1 MKTAVKNKVVPLELL
16 APARTLGAG
25 KLAIANGADSVYIA
39 SPRFGARQAAG
50 NSWEDVSALVRYAHI
65 FGARVYLVLNTI
77 FFDEEIGAMQDSL
90 DKAGNSGVDA
100 LIIQDPGIF
109 NLRLPA
115 LPIFMSTQAHNISLE
130 QVLFWEKIGCQR
142 VILGR
147 ELSIEEITEIR
158 RHSQIE
164 LESFVHGALCVSYS
178 GRCYLSQQMSGR
190 SANRGVCTQACRLPY
205 RLLDANG
212 RLLSGTARPWLCLK
226 DFRAEDHLGELIE
239 AGITSFK
246 IEGRLKDDT
255 YVANVT
261 AAYRLALDKIIAQS
275 QGSYIRASFGR
286 IDLSYE
292 PDLNKSFNRD
302 YTNYFLKAQRQ
313 DWLALGPN
321 SLGEKVGRITAG
333 REGKYQIESTTV
345 LKPGEGLVFTRGKD
359 IIGGAYLNQT
369 GPWYKFNKVLAL
381 QTGDLVFRNENPEFE
396 KRAQRGAQ
404 RLLASDWSCRF
415 SKQKA
420 YLTVSAENGA
430 TTELDF
436 SYVGELAKDQEL
448 ASANLQR
455 QLFKLGASHFYGRN
469 FSVSGEI
476 PFLALS
482 LINQWRRQVLEILEK
497 DSLRVYQG
505 IALKPWLDNKQAYPE
520 KELDYSYNVANQL
533 ARDFYVRHGARVKE
547 EAVELSGD
555 FSGRPLMTTKHCL
568 RFSLGACPKQGGA
581 KKLVEPLYLENEGR
595 RYRLAFDCQ
604 RCVMELFLEEKKLD

>member
-1 MKTAVKNKVVPLELL
+1 MKKAVKNKAIPLELL
-16 APARTLGAG
+16 APARTLTAG
-25 KLAIANGADSVYIA
+25 KLAIDNGADAVYIG

-50 NSWEDVSALVRYAHI
+50 NSWEDVSALARYAHI

-115 LPIFMSTQAHNISLE
+115 LPIFMSTQAHNISWE
-130 QVLFWEKIGCQR
+130 QVLFWEKIGCRR

-147 ELSIEEITEIR
+147 ELSLDEIGEIR

-190 SANRGVCTQACRLPY
+190 SANRGACAQACRLPY
-205 RLLDANG
+205 RLLDAEG
-212 RLLSGTARPWLCLK
+212 RLLSGAARPWLCLK
-226 DFRAEDHLGELIE
+226 DFKAEDYLGELVE

-286 IDLSYE
+286 IDLSYQ
-292 PDLNKSFNRD
+292 PDLNKSFNRG
-302 YTNYFLKAQRQ
+302 YTDYFLKSRRQ
-313 DWLALGPN
+313 DWLALAPN
-321 SLGEKVGRITAG
+321 SLGEKIGQIRAVQADKYKI
-333 REGKYQIESTTV
+333 EGATV
-345 LKPGEGLVFTRGKD
+345 LKPGDGLVFVRD
-359 IIGGAYLNQT
+359 QEIIGGAYLNQV
-369 GPWYKFNKVLAL
+369 GPWCKFNKVLAL
-381 QTGDLVFRNENPEFE
+381 RVGDLVFRNENPEFE
-396 KRAQRGAQ
+396 KQAQKGAR

-415 SKQKA
+415 SKQKLS
-420 YLTVSAENGA
+420 LTVKVENGVKI
-430 TTELDF
+430 ELVF
-436 SYVGELAKDQEL
+436 PVTGELAKDQIL
-448 ASANLQR
+448 ASVNLQR
-455 QLFKLGASHFYGRN
+455 QLFKLGDSYFYGRN

-482 LINQWRRQVLEILEK
+482 LINEWRRQALEILEK
-497 DSLRVYQG
+497 ESSRVYKMPPHQPFSDG
-505 IALKPWLDNKQAYPE
+505 KQPYPE

-533 ARDFYVRHGARVKE
+533 ARDFYLRHGAKVKE
-547 EAVELSGD
+547 MALELSGD

-595 RYRLAFDCQ
+595 RYRLTFDCQ
-604 RCVMELFLEEKKLD
+604 RCLMQLFLDERKLD

>member
-1 MKTAVKNKVVPLELL
+1 MKTSLKNKAIPLELL
-16 APARTLGAG
+16 APARTLAAG
-25 KLAIANGADSVYIA
+25 KLAIDNGADAVYIG

-50 NSWEDVSALVRYAHI
+50 NSWEDVSALARYAHI

-77 FFDEEIGAMQDSL
+77 FFDEEIGAMQDAL

-115 LPIFMSTQAHNISLE
+115 LPIFISTQAHNINWE

-147 ELSIEEITEIR
+147 ELSLNEIGEIR

-164 LESFVHGALCVSYS
+164 LEGFVHGALCVSYS

-190 SANRGVCTQACRLPY
+190 SANRGACTQACRLPY
-205 RLLDANG
+205 RLLDAEG
-212 RLLSGTARPWLCLK
+212 RLLSGAARPWLCLK
-226 DFRAEDHLGELIE
+226 DFKAEDYLGKLIE
-239 AGITSFK
+239 AGLTSFK

-261 AAYRLALDKIIAQS
+261 AAYRLALDKIIVQS
-275 QGSYIRASFGR
+275 HGSYIRASFGR
-286 IDLSYE
+286 IDLSYQ
-292 PDLNKSFNRD
+292 PDLNKSFNRGYSD
-302 YTNYFLKAQRQ
+302 YFLKAQRQ
-313 DWLALGPN
+313 DWLALAPN
-321 SLGEKVGRITAG
+321 SLGEKIGQIRAVQS
-333 REGKYQIESTTV
+333 GKYQIEGATV
-345 LKPGEGLVFTRGKD
+345 LKPGDGLVFARDKEV
-359 IIGGAYLNQT
+359 IGGAYINQA

-381 QTGDLVFRNENPEFE
+381 RVGDLVFRNENPEFE
-396 KRAQRGAQ
+396 KQAQKGAR
-404 RLLASDWSCRF
+404 RLLASDWACHF
-415 SKQKA
+415 SKNKLS
-420 YLTVSAENGA
+420 LTVKAENSA
-430 TTELDF
+430 TAELDF
-436 SYVGELAKDQEL
+436 FYGSVVAKDQDL
-448 ASANLQR
+448 AEANLKR
-455 QLFKLGASHFYGRN
+455 QLFKLGGSYFYGRN

-482 LINQWRRQVLEILEK
+482 LINEWRRQAVEVLEK
-497 DSLRVYQG
+497 DSLRVYQ
-505 IALKPWLDNKQAYPE
+505 ILPLKPLHDSQQPYPE

-533 ARDFYVRHGARVKE
+533 ARDFYLRHGAKVKE
-547 EAVELSGD
+547 MALELGGD

-568 RFSLGACPKQGGA
+568 RFSLGACPKRGWV

-604 RCVMELFLEEKKLD
+604 RCVMQLFLDERKLD